1 MKTVVINGKEWKLA
15 YNLRSLFI
23 YEEIAGHPFSGAKTI
38 DVYTLLYAMLQA
50 NNKDFSLSFE
60 ELIDA
65 CDADMGIFQMYLSV
79 MDEYGKRMA
88 AFVDDKKKA
97 VTQ

>member
-1 MKTVVINGKEWKLA
+1 MKKVTINGKEYGLA

-23 YEEIAGHPFSGAKTI
+23 YEEIAGHPFTGAKTI
-38 DVYTLLYAMLQA
+38 DLYTLLYAMLQA

-65 CDADMGIFQMYLSV
+65 CDADMGIFQTYLSV

>member
-1 MKTVVINGKEWKLA
+1 MKKVTINGKEYGIA

-23 YEEIAGHPFSGAKTI
+23 YEEIAGHPFTGAKSF
-38 DVYTLLYAMLQA
+38 DLYMLLYAMLQA
-50 NNKDFSLSFE
+50 NNKDFSLTFD

-65 CDADMGIFQMYLSV
+65 CDADMGIFQTHMTV
-79 MDEYGKRMA
+79 MEEYGKRME
-88 AFVDDKKKA
+88 AFVDNKKKA

>member
-1 MKTVVINGKEWKLA
+1 MKKVTINGKEYGLA

-23 YEEIAGHPFSGAKTI
+23 YEEIAGHPFTGAKTI
-38 DVYTLLYAMLQA
+38 DLYTLLYAMLQA

-65 CDADMGIFQMYLSV
+65 CDADMCIFQTYLTV
-79 MDEYGKRMA
+79 MEEYGKRME
-88 AFVDDKKKA
+88 AFVDNKKKA

>member
-1 MKTVVINGKEWKLA
+1 MKKVMINGKEYGIA

-23 YEEIAGHPFSGAKTI
+23 YEEIAGHPFTGAKTI
-38 DVYTLLYAMLQA
+38 DLYTLLYAMLQA

-65 CDADMGIFQMYLSV
+65 CDADMNIFQTYLTV
-79 MDEYGKRMA
+79 MEEYGKRME
-88 AFVDDKKKA
+88 AFVDNKKKA